1 MKTLILISHP
11 KFEDSGTQQFLK
23 TSFYSL
29 DDVKYQVIDELYA
42 DTGKIDIDKEQA
54 ALKAFDRIVFQF
66 PMYWYSS
73 PASLKQ
79 FMDDVFTRNY
89 IVANRS
95 LKTKELGIVVT
106 LGDAEA
112 DFQAGGPEAF
122 TISEL
127 LRPFQAFAHKAG
139 MQYLKPFVVDQF
151 GYMDPT
157 QKQRMLIDYLQY
169 LSAEM
174 PLNLANREQWLVG
187 RLQATKEGKSDEQ
200 QQAIDLVINSIEDQQ
215 NNVESLKEDVKMIRD
230 QEE

>member
-157 QKQRMLIDYLQY
+157 QKQRLLIDYLQY
-169 LSAEM
+169 LSAKM
-174 PLNLANREQWLVG
+174 PLSLANREQWLVG